1 MTVVGRTG
9 TVGARS
15 GEPRPRQVRVSFSG
29 LDGAGKTRQIEALV
43 AALERG
49 RTVEVLWV
57 PFKIWPESLLN
68 RLPAGLRSR
77 LGPKRGTGDPSLG
90 GSTPPDGRGA
100 AGRSPRS
107 LPWWVVGSFAAI
119 SGGLSLRRRVRHG
132 EADVIVL
139 DRYRLDTVVKLQYWY
154 SDVSGHWLA
163 RVVEAL
169 APAPDV
175 EFLLRVDPEVAYAR
189 KPEQWSVAQ
198 LTRQARLYDGLAA
211 RPGRVVTLDA
221 EDDPDSIAR
230 TVEAHVRA
238 ALDGA

>member
-1 MTVVGRTG
+1 
-9 TVGARS
+9 
-15 GEPRPRQVRVSFSG
+15 
-29 LDGAGKTRQIEALV
+29 
-43 AALERG
+43 
-49 RTVEVLWV
+49 
-57 PFKIWPESLLN
+57 
-68 RLPAGLRSR
+68 
-77 LGPKRGTGDPSLG
+77 
-90 GSTPPDGRGA
+90 
-100 AGRSPRS
+100 
-107 LPWWVVGSFAAI
+107 
-119 SGGLSLRRRVRHG
+119 
-132 EADVIVL
+132 VIVL

>member
-15 GEPRPRQVRVSFSG
+15 REPRRRQVRVSFSG

-43 AALERG
+43 AALGRG

-57 PFKIWPESLLN
+57 PFKIWPEPLLN
-68 RLPAGLRSR
+68 RLPAGLRGR
-77 LGPKRGTGDPSLG
+77 LGPKRGTRDPSPG
-90 GSTPPDGRGA
+90 GSTPAGRRGA
-100 AGRSPRS
+100 AGRSLR
-107 LPWWVVGSFAAI
+107 WWVVASFAAL
-119 SGGLSLRRRVRHG
+119 SGGLSLRRRVRDSD
-132 EADVIVL
+132 ADVIVL

-169 APAPDV
+169 APAPDL

-198 LTRQARLYDGLAA
+198 LARQARLYDGLAA